1 MLKMNWKLFQNIL
14 NSIYSK
20 FENTVAKD
28 SQLIPHDT
36 DFHELSYGELL
47 KEGAKAGSSDHTPKI
62 LGISGG
68 AVSAVTGTLAILGEE
83 FGEEL
88 LGGLG
93 GGAFIG
99 IGFMIYKFFRVAKD
113 IEDEFANETETD

>member
-1 MLKMNWKLFQNIL
+1 MER
-14 NSIYSK
+14 S
-20 FENTVAKD
+20 TH
-28 SQLIPHDT
+28 LIDKSLE
-36 DFHELSYGELL
+36 DMSYRQLL
-47 KEGAKAGSSDHTPKI
+47 KEGHKAGGSDHGTKV

-68 AVSAVTGTLAILGEE
+68 AVSAVTGTLAVIGEE

-99 IGFMIYKFFRVAKD
+99 IGFMIYRFFKVARE
-113 IEDEFANETETD
+113 IETEFEEETTN

>member
-1 MLKMNWKLFQNIL
+1 MKK
-14 NSIYSK
+14 S
-20 FENTVAKD
+20 E
-28 SQLIPHDT
+28 LISNDAN
-36 DFHELSYGELL
+36 FHEMSYVELF
-47 KEGAKAGSSDHTPKI
+47 KEGSKAGSSDHSSKI

-68 AVSAVTGTLAILGEE
+68 AVSAVTGTLAVLGEE

-99 IGFMIYKFFRVAKD
+99 IGFMIYRFFKVAQD
-113 IEDEFANETETD
+113 IEQEFEKDADDEEAEVG